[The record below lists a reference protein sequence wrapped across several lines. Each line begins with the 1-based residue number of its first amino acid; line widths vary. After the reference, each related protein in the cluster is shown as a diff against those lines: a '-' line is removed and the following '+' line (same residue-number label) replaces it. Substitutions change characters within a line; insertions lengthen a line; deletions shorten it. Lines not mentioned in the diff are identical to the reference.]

1 MILIF
6 KRGSEMISSVTT
18 VVSTVIS
25 SSTVTGLV
33 TALGLAGA
41 LTLISCLIIK
51 EFTTTQ
57 GSRLRVFGRNLNII
71 ILPLLFVFSFTVF
84 MKIVEI
90 LS

>member
-1 MILIF
+1 
-6 KRGSEMISSVTT
+6 MISSITSI
-18 VVSTVIS
+18 VSTIIS
-25 SSTVTGLV
+25 SSAVTGLII
-33 TALGLAGA
+33 ALGLAGA

-57 GSRLRVFGRNLNII
+57 GSKMRAFGQNLNVI